1 MIIIIV
7 FFFLLNIYI
16 KVAEELEELDIDMED
31 PDLHKAATKI
41 QATFKGHKARKELTD
56 EKTDE

>member
-1 MIIIIV
+1 M
-7 FFFLLNIYI
+7 
-16 KVAEELEELDIDMED
+16 AEELEELDIDMED